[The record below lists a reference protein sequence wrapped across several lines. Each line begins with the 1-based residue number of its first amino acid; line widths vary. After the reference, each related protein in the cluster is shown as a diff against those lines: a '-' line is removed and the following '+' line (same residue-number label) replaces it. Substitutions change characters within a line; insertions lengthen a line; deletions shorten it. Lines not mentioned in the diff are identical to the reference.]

1 MSVHAPK
8 KPETCRKC
16 GALVAPQTV
25 QCRRCN
31 RYRGAGPIENALL
44 HALVPQ
50 SVNAFAATALLGVTI
65 VLWELIVVIATRG
78 DALPAASSATLI
90 QFGATNGPH
99 MVFGQWWRA
108 ATSIFLHHSVLH
120 LLMNLYALVIVG
132 RLLEQMSDRYRV
144 LSVFLLGGIA
154 SMAISHGWYALGL
167 FGRASFAYTSAGA
180 SGGISALIGA
190 SYFAAR
196 RHLHTEHI
204 AKSMLNWSLFM
215 LVFGLFV
222 SGINNAAHIGGW
234 VVGALFTEVILVR
247 EYLTTRIT
255 KVVSG
260 LCLVVVAGS
269 FALAALSMWGMPSY
283 APNSVHDRQSM
294 ILPGK
299 KGVTWARSDEAQ
311 AWDACRRHVETRE
324 IHDGTKAQEVL
335 RDCTWNVRLNPYQPG
350 AWRML
355 ELAYAGAGH
364 GAKAQAAARTA
375 RAIAR

>member
-1 MSVHAPK
+1 MSVHDPK
-8 KPETCRKC
+8 KPETCRNC
-16 GALVAPQTV
+16 GALIAPQSV
-25 QCRRCN
+25 QCRRCK
-31 RYRGAGPIENALL
+31 RYREAGPIENAIL

-50 SVNAFAATALLGVTI
+50 SVNAFAATTLLVVTI

-108 ATSIFLHHSVLH
+108 ATSIFLHHSMIH

-132 RLLEQMSDRYRV
+132 RLLEEMSDRYRV
-144 LSVFLLGGIA
+144 LSIFLLGGIA
-154 SMAISHGWYALGL
+154 SMAISHGWYAMGL
-167 FGRASFAYTSAGA
+167 FGRSSYAYTSAGA

-190 SYFAAR
+190 CYFAAR
-196 RHLHTEHI
+196 KHLHTEHI

-234 VVGALFTEVILVR
+234 VVGALFTEAILAR
-247 EYLTTRIT
+247 EHLTLRIT

-260 LCLVVVAGS
+260 VCLVIVVGS
-269 FALAALSMWGMPSY
+269 FALAAANMWGMPSY

-294 ILPGK
+294 LLPGK
-299 KGVTWARSDEAQ
+299 KGVAWARSDEAQ
-311 AWDACRRHVETRE
+311 AWDTCRRHMEDRDYDDRAKT
-324 IHDGTKAQEVL
+324 TEVV

-355 ELAYAGAGH
+355 ELAYGGAGNT
-364 GAKAQAAARTA
+364 AKAHAAARTA